1 MRGQENIEQKTPFKM
16 VLNKNRFIKKLFIY
30 LFYYEKDLFR

>member
-1 MRGQENIEQKTPFKM
+1 MRVQENREQKKPFKM

-30 LFYYEKDLFR
+30 LCYYEKDLPR